1 MCTHH
6 GSRLEDGELHDKAH
20 STWSRRQFLRG
31 MALSGAA
38 VSLGLNGRTVQA
50 SVANPLLRALAGS
63 ASDRILV
70 VIQLSG
76 GNDGLNT
83 VVPINNDIY
92 YNGRPNLAI
101 SPQDALS
108 INSETGLHPALQRLM
123 PLYQDGVLEIVQNVG
138 YASPELSHFTS
149 TDVWLSG
156 RDASELEGT
165 GWSGRFLENEYP
177 TYADNPPD
185 HPIALQIGASTPLLF
200 AGHGQSLGVT
210 LPNQRLLDR
219 LAQSGQLFDEDDVP
233 DTIQG
238 QEISF
243 VRRVSND
250 SFVYAQV
257 IKDAF
262 DVGRNLVSY
271 SGGSTLGTD
280 LATVARLIR
289 GGLGARIYHV
299 SIGGFDTHANQA
311 GLHNTL
317 LSRLGNSIAA
327 FVEDLRTDGLLDR
340 VTGVTFSEFGRRVF
354 QNGSSGTDHGTSAPM
369 FIFGEHLAGGMLGDA
384 PDLQN
389 LDPARN
395 MVAGIDF
402 RSVYGSLLRD
412 WFAMEQGEVDQV
424 FNGAYPV
431 LNVFNGALSTST
443 DEVHSLPDQVRLDSV
458 YPNPMQGNA
467 RVLLSVHEPGPVAL
481 SIVDLMGRTVA
492 SSDLGILQ
500 TGQHDVPFEVPGVT
514 ASGTYILRIQHKGRS
529 VARPIQVVD

>member
-1 MCTHH
+1 M
-6 GSRLEDGELHDKAH
+6 
-20 STWSRRQFLRG
+20 
-31 MALSGAA
+31 SGAA

-50 SVANPLLRALAGS
+50 TMANPLLRALAGS

-83 VVPINNDIY
+83 VVPIGNDVY
-92 YNGRPNLAI
+92 YNARPNIAI
-101 SPQDALS
+101 SAQNAVSLTADA
-108 INSETGLHPALQRLM
+108 GLHPALARLG
-123 PLYQDGVLEIVQNVG
+123 PLYQEGLLEVVQNVG

-165 GWSGRFLENEYP
+165 GWSGRFLEQEYP
-177 TYADNPPD
+177 SYADAPPD

-219 LAQSGQLFDEDDVP
+219 LARSGQLFDEDDVP
-233 DTIQG
+233 DSIQG

-250 SFVYAQV
+250 SFVYAQA

-262 DVGRNLVSY
+262 DIGRNQASY
-271 SGGSTLGTD
+271 SGGSTLGND

-299 SIGGFDTHANQA
+299 SIGGFDTHAYQA
-311 GLHNTL
+311 GTHNTL
-317 LSRLGNSIAA
+317 MSRLGNSIAA
-327 FVEDLRTDGLLDR
+327 FVEDLQADGLLDR

-369 FIFGEHLAGGMLGDA
+369 FIFGKHLSGGMLGDA
-384 PDLQN
+384 PDLVN

-395 MVAGIDF
+395 LIAGIDF

-412 WFAMEQGEVDQV
+412 WFGMGQGDVDHL

-431 LNVFNGALSTST
+431 LNLFNSQLSTAT
-443 DEVHSLPDQVRLDSV
+443 EEAISLPDQVRLDSV
-458 YPNPMQGNA
+458 YPNPLTSGGA
-467 RVLLSVHEPGPVAL
+467 RMVITLHEPGPVTL
-481 SIVDLMGRTVA
+481 SVVDLLGRPVVTRDMGV
-492 SSDLGILQ
+492 LQ
-500 TGQHDVPFEVPGVT
+500 SGQHDLPFELGAGT
-514 ASGTYILRIQHKGRS
+514 AAGTYIVRVQHKS
-529 VARPIQVVD
+529 ASIARPIQVIE